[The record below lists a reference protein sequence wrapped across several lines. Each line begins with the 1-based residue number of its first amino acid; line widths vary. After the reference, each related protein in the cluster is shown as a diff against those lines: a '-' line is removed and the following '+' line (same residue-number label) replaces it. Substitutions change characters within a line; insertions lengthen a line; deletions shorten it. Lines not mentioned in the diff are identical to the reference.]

1 MAEERDALRT
11 QCAELQRRAQWQS
24 QRMCSAEARR
34 EGLEREVHASRHA
47 PAMRL
52 QRILAAPL
60 IGSGGLGASG
70 ASELDAS
77 EIELAASE
85 TELGA
90 SRLGTSGM
98 GASGLGASRLGIN
111 GMGTSGLGAS
121 GLGSSRPG
129 SPGRHREPAAFPMP
143 FACAAGKAAEAARQS
158 PRQVGL
164 LDRSHSPKPKPSWL

>member
-1 MAEERDALRT
+1 
-11 QCAELQRRAQWQS
+11 
-24 QRMCSAEARR
+24 
-34 EGLEREVHASRHA
+34 
-47 PAMRL
+47 MRL

-60 IGSGGLGASG
+60 VGSGGLGASG
-70 ASELDAS
+70 ASEL
-77 EIELAASE
+77 ELAASE

-90 SRLGTSGM
+90 SALGISGM
-98 GASGLGASRLGIN
+98 GASGLGASGL
-111 GMGTSGLGAS
+111 GTSGLGAS

-158 PRQVGL
+158 PRQAGL